1 MRAESERAY
10 QGGGLAAATE
20 KEEQMMGPVLPVNE
34 IVARTTGP
42 GPQKS
47 LAEIAAGE
55 RRQEIIQNRDD
66 ALARLRAGQQGI
78 KDRRVR
84 QQQADESARWL
95 AFAQGMLAP
104 TRTGGFG
111 ESIGTTAGLMRQES
125 ELARQHEGERIEE
138 EMLLAQQEYDI
149 RKDYTDQLQTEA
161 RIAAA
166 GYKGEYSQRRPI
178 GTAHLIP
185 HPEDSTRDA
194 RVQQMWD
201 PEIVVQR
208 KDQDGNLLFDEAGEP
223 IMTTGDV
230 VYEYIDV
237 PGEDG
242 SIPFAISRL
251 DVERQRR
258 IEFETGLAGHEV
270 DRINNDI
277 QGGRDAWPMVQKLE
291 KATKLLE
298 QVRNQGQGT
307 GGYVALLQ
315 NMAEW
320 FGVDTSEVT
329 TIGEIRN
336 MLGQQVLNGL
346 KHFPGQISEGER
358 MYMEKLETSL
368 AKPAGVN
375 LALLEEGL
383 RVERTRLRKGIFAA
397 RKYGIPGLDLPAMG
411 IDPNAAPG
419 TAPAGSAEGARQNV
433 PGSTRQNPIDVSPG
447 MPPPAAGTWIR
458 LPNGVVRRYQGDP
471 DAARSGVPEEAIVGG

>member
-1 MRAESERAY
+1 MRAEVERAY
-10 QGGGLAAATE
+10 QGGGLAAATA
-20 KEEQMMGPVLPVNE
+20 EEEDFVGPALPVNE
-34 IVARTTGP
+34 IIARTTGA
-42 GPQKS
+42 GPKPS

-66 ALARLRAGQQGI
+66 ALARLRAGQAAVAE
-78 KDRRVR
+78 RRAR
-84 QQQADESARWL
+84 QQRQDESARWM
-95 AFAQGMLAP
+95 AFAQGMLSP

-111 ESIGTTAGLMRQES
+111 ESIGTTAGLMRQEM
-125 ELARQHEGERIEE
+125 ELSRQHEAERIEE

-149 RKDYTDQLQTEA
+149 RKDYTQQLQTEA

-166 GYKGEYSQRRPI
+166 GYKGEYSRRRPI
-178 GTAHLIP
+178 GVPKLVP
-185 HPEDSTRDA
+185 HPEDPTRDA
-194 RVQQMWD
+194 YVQMMWD
-201 PEIVVQR
+201 PEVVVQA
-208 KDQDGNLLFDEAGEP
+208 KGDDGKPLFDENGEP
-223 IMTTGDV
+223 VMKTGDV
-230 VYEYIDV
+230 VSEFVDS
-237 PGEDG
+237 PGPDG

-251 DVERQRR
+251 DVERQKR
-258 IEFETGLAGHEV
+258 IEFETGLAGAGA

-277 QGGRDAWPMVQKLE
+277 QAGRDAWPMVQKLE
-291 KATKLLE
+291 KAMGLLE

-329 TIGEIRN
+329 TVGEIRN

-358 MYMEKLETSL
+358 MYMERLETSL

-383 RVERTRLRKGIFAA
+383 RVERARLRKGIFAA
-397 RKYGIPGLDLPAMG
+397 RKYGIPGIDLPAMG
-411 IDPNAAPG
+411 VDPNAAPG
-419 TAPAGSAEGARQNV
+419 TPAAGSAEGARQNV
-433 PGSTRQNPIDVSPG
+433 PGSTKQNPIDVVPG
-447 MPPPAAGTWIR
+447 MPPPPAGTWIR
-458 LPNGVVRRYQGDP
+458 LPNDVVRRYQGDP
-471 DAARSGVPEEAIVGG
+471 NAERSGIAEEPIAGG